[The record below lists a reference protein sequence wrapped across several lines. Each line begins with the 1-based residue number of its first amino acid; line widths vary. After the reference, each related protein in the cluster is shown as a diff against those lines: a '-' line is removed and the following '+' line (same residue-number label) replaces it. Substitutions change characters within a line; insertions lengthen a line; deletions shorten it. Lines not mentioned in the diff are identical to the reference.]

1 MLIKEDYHNRFSKSW
16 GGDKVAEDT
25 LAPPDYETAF
35 LSDDSLPSARSRA
48 MEHRR
53 TKKTRDKTRSNT
65 HAQSSAGESYYGSA
79 SSQAS
84 LTVTKNPFYRD
95 PFFLNKKPFYCDL
108 RVYISV
114 YLFIL
119 VLSYQILSADGK
131 FESLAAY
138 SNPIVCSFL
147 D

>member
-16 GGDKVAEDT
+16 GGDKVVEDT

-53 TKKTRDKTRSNT
+53 AKKTRDKTRSNT

-84 LTVTKNPFYRD
+84 LTVTKNSFYRD
-95 PFFLNKKPFYCDL
+95 PFFKQKKQTFYCDL
-108 RVYISV
+108 RVVITYLHIC
-114 YLFIL
+114 LFIYMHFGF
-119 VLSYQILSADGK
+119 VLP
-131 FESLAAY
+131 
-138 SNPIVCSFL
+138 NPINRW
-147 D
+147 